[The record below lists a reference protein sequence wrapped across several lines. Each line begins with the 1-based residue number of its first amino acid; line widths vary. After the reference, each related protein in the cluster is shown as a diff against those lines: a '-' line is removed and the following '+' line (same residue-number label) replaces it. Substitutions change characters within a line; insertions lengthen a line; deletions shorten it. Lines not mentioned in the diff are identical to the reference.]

1 MIIFWKYWKSKNKRT
16 EKEVVCLKSKILS
29 IIFFIFSFLFL
40 LTVIEFFIKKN
51 DIIIN
56 IGLKSYQTCKTNLI
70 LITISLFFIDIFCFL
85 SYLKVRNMKKEK
97 EKEEIYRRKEEEI
110 KEKKEKSKLAVS
122 NRLDSHKLR
131 KMLKSIGID
140 FSLSI
145 KSIDE
150 CISQMERMD
159 GYQERLHNLLDN
171 NGANVLS
178 DTEEILDKAEQYMCR
193 NVRKVIN
200 YMSISE
206 PGNMLDEE
214 LIKKKIGI
222 CYDDNNKV
230 LGQVQEF
237 LVALTEFLN
246 KQGENE
252 QDISMLEIYKE
263 TILDSVSERKDKEKG
278 ITLTL
283 N

>member
-1 MIIFWKYWKSKNKRT
+1 MKFY
-16 EKEVVCLKSKILS
+16 
-29 IIFFIFSFLFL
+29 F
-40 LTVIEFFIKKN
+40 
-51 DIIIN
+51 IIN
-56 IGLKSYQTCKTNLI
+56 YKKYLTT
-70 LITISLFFIDIFCFL
+70 FCR
-85 SYLKVRNMKKEK
+85 Y
-97 EKEEIYRRKEEEI
+97 
-110 KEKKEKSKLAVS
+110 
-122 NRLDSHKLR
+122 
-131 KMLKSIGID
+131 

-263 TILDSVSERKDKEKG
+263 TILDSVSEKKDKEKG